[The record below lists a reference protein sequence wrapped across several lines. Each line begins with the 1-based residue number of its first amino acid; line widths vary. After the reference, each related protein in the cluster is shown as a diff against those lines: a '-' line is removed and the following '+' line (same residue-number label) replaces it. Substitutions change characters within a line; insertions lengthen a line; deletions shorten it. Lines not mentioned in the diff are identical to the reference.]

1 MPWFWER
8 KYGQRP
14 TGPIQFGPTIWTSS
28 SQNAADHHRLV
39 TVSTPQS
46 PHAFLPQVPATEA
59 IAKPWLLITPKPWAF
74 FETQSNR
81 AFRLERLSRFTASRL
96 FFVNHRNISRP
107 KQRHRRRRRQM
118 MRQSICFF
126 KHQLKVLIL
135 SHFWN

>member
-14 TGPIQFGPTIWTSS
+14 TGPIQFGPAIWTFKLPKRSGSS
-28 SQNAADHHRLV
+28 STRYGQY
-39 TVSTPQS
+39 S

-96 FFVNHRNISRP
+96 FFVNPRNISRP